1 MARGFDPLSNA
12 LSNILQYLNNQY
24 RSGLASQ
31 TINSHRSMLSMT
43 LDPVEGQRI
52 GEHPLV
58 VQLLKG
64 CFNSKPPR
72 ARYNKMWNPDVVF
85 NHFVALPDNK
95 NLSLSILSH
104 KLAILIVLRNTFRLT
119 LRV

>member
-1 MARGFDPLSNA
+1 MARGFDPLSNSLA
-12 LSNILQYLNNQY
+12 NILQYLNDQFH
-24 RSGLASQ
+24 SGLASQ

-43 LDPVEGQRI
+43 LDPVEGHRI

-72 ARYNKMWNPDVVF
+72 ARYNKMWDPDVIL
-85 NHFVALPDNK
+85 NHLFHCQTIRICL
-95 NLSLSILSH
+95 
-104 KLAILIVLRNTFRLT
+104 
-119 LRV
+119 